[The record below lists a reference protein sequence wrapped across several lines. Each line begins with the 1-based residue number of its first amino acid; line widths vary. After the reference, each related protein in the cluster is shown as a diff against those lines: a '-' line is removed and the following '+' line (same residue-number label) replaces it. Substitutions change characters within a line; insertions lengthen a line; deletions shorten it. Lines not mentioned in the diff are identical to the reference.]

1 MARRSLFS
9 GDNQGKRRSEVPRD
23 EEVDMTPMIDCT
35 FQLLIFFMVTST
47 MEVELKH
54 DLPAAAQ
61 GTGLEA
67 RATTIV
73 SVQDLNGTGN
83 PVILLGDSDGEQG
96 TIDQLKAYIEKGV
109 RENKGHVIIKAD
121 RNIKHGFVQTV
132 ARTVTGVEGATFTI
146 GVTDHKTEQ

>member
-1 MARRSLFS
+1 MAGRSLFGS
-9 GDNQGKRRSEVPRD
+9 EGGLKRRTATPQDD
-23 EEVDMTPMIDCT
+23 EIDMTPMIDCT

-47 MEVELKH
+47 MEIEMKH
-54 DLPAAAQ
+54 DLPAAAH

-73 SVQDLNGTGN
+73 SVQDVNGTGN

-146 GVTDHKTEQ
+146 GVTDHKTE